1 MKQPLLLLLIWSLWY
16 INFSAK
22 SITSPLMPLI
32 EDDLVISH
40 AMAGVLFFSFW
51 IGNTISVFYAGFLS
65 LRIGYRNSIL
75 VSFYGMTM
83 TFVLLW
89 FASTYLLF
97 AVFLFLL
104 GLASGLYLPCGIPLI
119 TAVFSRENWGKA
131 ISFHETAAGFS
142 MLTVPFFAAF
152 IISVVYWKAVFLIM
166 SGACLLIA
174 VVFHTVSPDPRA
186 EKGEKADMWNIVRRK
201 EFWIMTVLWCSCA
214 IASMG
219 IYNIVPL
226 YLVKERGIQIEAA
239 NTLFG
244 ISRIGGVI
252 AMISVG
258 FIIDRFNLKKLLLVL
273 ILATGITTAA
283 VAVIEVPWLLSTA
296 LFLQAT
302 VCVMFFPAGLV
313 AISKL
318 TTLSERS
325 VFTGVLMSMSGIIGP
340 GLSPII
346 LGAIADIWSFQ
357 AGILA
362 SGLIITS
369 TCFCV
374 RSLKEV

>member
-1 MKQPLLLLLIWSLWY
+1 
-16 INFSAK
+16 
-22 SITSPLMPLI
+22 MPLI
-32 EDDLVISH
+32 EDDLAISH
-40 AMAGVLFFSFW
+40 TMAGVLFFSFW

-65 LRIGYRNSIL
+65 LKIGYKHSIL
-75 VSFYGMTM
+75 LSFYGMTL
-83 TFVLLW
+83 TFILLW
-89 FASTYLLF
+89 FASSYMVF
-97 AVFLFLL
+97 AVFVFLL
-104 GLASGLYLPCGIPLI
+104 GLASGLYLPCGIPLV

-131 ISFHETAAGFS
+131 ISFHETAAGLA

-152 IISVVYWKAVFLIM
+152 VMSVLYWKSAFLIM
-166 SGACLLIA
+166 SGVCLMIGVL
-174 VVFHTVSPDPRA
+174 FHTVSPDPRP
-186 EKGEKADMWNIVRRK
+186 EKGEKAEMWNIVRRK
-201 EFWIMTVLWCSCA
+201 DFWIMTALWCSCA

-244 ISRIGGVI
+244 VSRIGGVI

-258 FIIDRFNLKKLLLVL
+258 FIIDRFNLKKLLLIL
-273 ILATGITTAA
+273 ILATGISTMA
-283 VAVIEVPWLLSTA
+283 VAVIDIPWILIVA

-340 GLSPII
+340 GLSPIM

-357 AGILA
+357 AGIFAL
-362 SGLIITS
+362 GLIITS
-369 TCFCV
+369 TCFFV
-374 RSLKEV
+374 RPLKEV

>member
-1 MKQPLLLLLIWSLWY
+1 
-16 INFSAK
+16 
-22 SITSPLMPLI
+22 MPLI
-32 EDDLVISH
+32 EDELAISH
-40 AMAGVLFFSFW
+40 TMAGILFFSFW

-65 LRIGYRNSIL
+65 LKIGYKNSIL
-75 VSFYGMTM
+75 ASFYGMTL
-83 TFVLLW
+83 TFILLW
-89 FASTYLLF
+89 FASSYILF
-97 AVFLFLL
+97 AVFVFLL
-104 GLASGLYLPCGIPLI
+104 GLASGLYLPCGIPLL

-131 ISFHETAAGFS
+131 ISVHETAAGFS

-152 IISVVYWKAVFLIM
+152 VISTMYWKSVFFIM
-166 SGACLLIA
+166 SGACLLIG
-174 VVFHTVSPDPRA
+174 VLFHAASPDPRP
-186 EKGEKADMWNIVRRK
+186 EKGDKANMWDIVRRK
-201 EFWIMTVLWCSCA
+201 DFWVMTVLWVSCA

-226 YLVKERGIQIEAA
+226 YLVKERGMQIEAA

-258 FIIDRFNLKKLLLVL
+258 FIIDRFNLKKLLLIL
-273 ILATGITTAA
+273 ILATGVSTVAI
-283 VAVIEVPWLLSTA
+283 AVIDVPWLLISA

-325 VFTGVLMSMSGIIGP
+325 VFTGILMSMSGIIGP

-346 LGAIADIWSFQ
+346 LGAIADVWSFQ
-357 AGILA
+357 VGIFA

-374 RSLKEV
+374 RSLREV